1 MGLFN
6 KKKTEEDVKK
16 EITSYDEIVFLKL
29 NEITDEKLLMIADD
43 IILNKPCVV
52 NFDID
57 NIDEI
62 NKAIAFLSGVCY
74 VLHGEAIAQ
83 QRKVLVFGSKMAFE
97 DGSVK
102 DFLKSL

>member
-6 KKKTEEDVKK
+6 KKKTDDKQIK
-16 EITSYDEIVFLKL
+16 EKTSYDDIVFLKL
-29 NEITDEKLLMIADD
+29 NEINDEKLLSIADD

-52 NFDID
+52 NFELE

-62 NKAIAFLSGVCY
+62 NKAIAFLSGICY
-74 VLHGEAIAQ
+74 VLHGEAIVQ
-83 QRKVLVFGSKMAFE
+83 QRKVLVFGSKLAFE

-102 DFLKSL
+102 DFLKNL

>member
-6 KKKTEEDVKK
+6 KKKTEEKQIK
-16 EITSYDEIVFLKL
+16 EKTSYDDIVFLKL
-29 NEITDEKLLMIADD
+29 NEISDEKLLAIADD

-52 NFDID
+52 NFELD

-62 NKAIAFLSGVCY
+62 NKAIAFLSGICY
-74 VLHGEAIAQ
+74 VLNGEAIVQ
-83 QRKVLVFGSKMAFE
+83 QRKVLVFGSKIAFE

-102 DFLKSL
+102 DFLKNL